1 MKPTNWPARL
11 ATGAAVAALC
21 LVVSGCGASKV
32 SKENFQKIKE
42 GMSLQ
47 EVEAVLGSGTKLG
60 GDGANVAAQFG
71 VDVGVSA
78 PPPSTTDYEWESG
91 AKSIT
96 LTFRDG
102 KVVQKKSS
110 GI

>member
-1 MKPTNWPARL
+1 MAPTFPRVRFAMAAAL
-11 ATGAAVAALC
+11 AGLC
-21 LVVSGCGASKV
+21 LVLSGCGASKV

-47 EVEAVLGSGTKLG
+47 EVEAVLGSGSKLG

-96 LTFRDG
+96 VTFRDG

-110 GI
+110 GF